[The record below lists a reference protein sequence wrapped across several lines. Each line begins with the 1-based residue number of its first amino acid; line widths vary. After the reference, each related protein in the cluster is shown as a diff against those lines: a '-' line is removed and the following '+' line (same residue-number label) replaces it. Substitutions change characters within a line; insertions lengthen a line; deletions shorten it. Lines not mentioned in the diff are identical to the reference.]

1 MSYESNI
8 FNIDTFFEESASK
21 RGWDNKEQLAK
32 ILSILESMNHQQL
45 VRLCKLPS
53 IGIHFNG
60 DDWESMVPDDQ
71 IICALINDADSKLLE
86 SALEEIG

>member
-1 MSYESNI
+1 MFKKLYLKVNKI
-8 FNIDTFFEESASK
+8 QAIIITFSCLILFLFLGYTA
-21 RGWDNKEQLAK
+21 EQLAC
-32 ILSILESMNHQQL
+32 ISLFNL
-45 VRLCKLPS
+45 
-53 IGIHFNG
+53 GFNG